1 MIDYLS
7 IEKYKENNRIEAKRA
22 LGGLPKSI
30 WETYS
35 AFANTLG
42 GVILLGVDELKDK
55 SFNIVDLPDPQKLID
70 EFITLLNNK
79 NKVSINILTKN
90 NINIREIDGKKFI
103 IISVPKAQRWEMPV
117 YIDNEPFLNTYMR
130 NGEGDYRLPKAQVE
144 KLLKQAK
151 ESSFDMQASKYACDA
166 LNEETFETFNLLSG
180 KNNIGGAIEPL
191 LYKDNF
197 LTTAALLVLGK
208 YQIIKEALPH
218 YKIVFN
224 NTEIKENLFDFYIDT
239 CRYLSAFNFGDEVIE
254 CFAEAIINAIINN
267 NYFIEGEINVN
278 LGVDKFEISNSGEF
292 NINVNEAAEGGIS
305 APRNP
310 LIAKILSIT
319 FNTNRLGS
327 GIPHMF
333 KVWQKNNW
341 TAPVFTQKDRN
352 VTLTMFFDKKTV
364 LKSNIPYHIY
374 KDAIIEFITER
385 VYASLDDIAQ
395 LLNITL
401 DQAQQIMDLMPN
413 LITPTKENPI
423 IFKLKDR

>member
-90 NINIREIDGKKFI
+90 NIKIREINGKKFI
-103 IISVPKAQRWEMPV
+103 IISVPKAQGWEMPV
-117 YIDNEPFLNTYMR
+117 YIDNDPFLNTYMR
-130 NGEGDYRLPKAQVE
+130 NGEGDYRLSTNEVN
-144 KLLKQAK
+144 KLLEQAK
-151 ESSFDMQASKYACDA
+151 KCSFDMQVSIYTRDA
-166 LNEETFETFNLLSG
+166 LNCETLEIFNLLSS
-180 KNNIGGAIEPL
+180 KNNLGSTIEPL
-191 LYKDNF
+191 LYRDNF
-197 LTTAALLVLGK
+197 LTTAALIVLGK
-208 YQIIKEALPH
+208 YEIIKEAFPN
-218 YKIVFN
+218 YKLVFN
-224 NTEIKENLFDFYIDT
+224 NTEIKKNLFDFYLDT
-239 CRYLSAFNFGDEVIE
+239 CRYLSAFNFCDDVIE
-254 CFAEAIINAIINN
+254 CFAEAIINAIINHD
-267 NYFIEGEINVN
+267 YCISGEINAN

-292 NINVNEAAEGGIS
+292 NIKVNEAAEGGIS

-310 LIAKILSIT
+310 LIAKILSIA

-333 KVWQKNNW
+333 KVWHKNNW
-341 TAPVFTQKDRN
+341 TAPVFTQKDSS
-352 VTLTMFFDKKTV
+352 VTLTLHFDKKTIS
-364 LKSNIPYHIY
+364 KSNIPYHIY
-374 KDAIIEFITER
+374 QDAVVEFITER
-385 VYASLDDIAQ
+385 VYASLEDIAQ

-401 DQAQQIMDLMPN
+401 DQAQQVIDLMPH
-413 LITPTKENPI
+413 LVTPTKENPL